1 MNIPTSTEQERYEF
15 AAMKMLTTW
24 RELSRANPGKPR
36 PDLGWMETL
45 LRVGMEHLGP
55 TRNTIIVDAVLHN
68 KLLELYAE
76 LGSPGPAMG
85 SHVLELWRSVY
96 DYLNGDIHAKP
107 ATPTTHEQCKA
118 KYEILMRD
126 YMQANADLSDL
137 DLEHARTWARGL
149 SGYKG

>member
-1 MNIPTSTEQERYEF
+1 MNMPTSTEQERYEF
-15 AAMKMLTTW
+15 ASMKMLTAW
-24 RELSRANPGKPR
+24 RELRRANPGKPQ
-36 PDLGWMETL
+36 PDMGWMETL

-55 TRNTIIVDAVLHN
+55 TKNKIIVDAVLHN

-85 SHVLELWRSVY
+85 SHVLELWRSVH
-96 DYLNGDIHAKP
+96 DHMTSNTAVK
-107 ATPTTHEQCKA
+107 PTTQEQCKA
-118 KYEILMRD
+118 KYEILMHD

-137 DLEHARTWARGL
+137 DLDHARTWARGL